1 MKKSLVLL
9 WVFSFW
15 ILFAWCNSQNV
26 WDMEYDLTNEIWRNL
41 HCSAMFQKADVAKL
55 KGTYWVSEKFWDDTY
70 VLEWKMDT
78 DKGDYYTT
86 CTYLQDG
93 SDWNISISPADD
105 LSRSINPATMYCISH
120 GWTYTI
126 EDNWTSIFWQCSF
139 DDESSCDA
147 WEYYYW
153 ECYPAL
159 WNPSLLSSSDR
170 LMACQDRVGFYLNF
184 GTWSFIWNDEIESW
198 NLYLRNWS
206 VEYEKWWEKWVADID
221 CSINM
226 NQWTVEVEF
235 SNQASLET
243 LEVE

>member
-1 MKKSLVLL
+1 MKKSLFLL

-26 WDMEYDLTNEIWRNL
+26 WDIEYDLTNEIWRNL

-70 VLEWKMDT
+70 VVEWRMDT
-78 DKGDYYTT
+78 NKGDYYTT

-105 LSRSINPATMYCISH
+105 LSGSINPATRYCISH
-120 GWTYTI
+120 DWTYTI
-126 EDNWTSIFWQCSF
+126 EDNETSIFWQCSF
-139 DDESSCDA
+139 DDGSSCDA
-147 WEYYYW
+147 WDYYNW

-159 WNPSLLSSSDR
+159 KKLPLLSSSDR
-170 LMACQDRVGFYLNF
+170 IMACQDRVGFYLNF
-184 GTWSFIWNDEIESW
+184 GTWSFIWNDEVEDGGIYS
-198 NLYLRNWS
+198 RNGS

-221 CSINM
+221 CTIDM
-226 NQWTVEVEF
+226 EQWTVDVEF
-235 SNQASLET
+235 SNHAPLET

>member
-9 WVFSFW
+9 WFFGLW
-15 ILFAWCNSQNV
+15 MLFAWCNSQNV
-26 WDMEYDLTNEIWRNL
+26 WDIEYDLTTEMWRNL

-55 KGTYWVSEKFWDDTY
+55 KGTYWVPEKFWDDTY
-70 VLEWKMDT
+70 VVEWKMDT
-78 DKGDYYTT
+78 NKGDYYTT

-105 LSRSINPATMYCISH
+105 LSGSINPATRYCISH
-120 GWTYTI
+120 DWTYTI
-126 EDNWTSIFWQCSF
+126 EDNWTNIFWQCSF

-147 WEYYYW
+147 WEYYNW
-153 ECYPAL
+153 ECSPAL

-184 GTWSFIWNDEIESW
+184 GTWSFIWNDEVESW

-226 NQWTVEVEF
+226 DQWTVEVKF
-235 SNQASLET
+235 SNQAPLDNS
-243 LEVE
+243 EVE

>member
-26 WDMEYDLTNEIWRNL
+26 WDLEYDLTNEIWRNL

-55 KGTYWVSEKFWDDTY
+55 KGTYWVAEKFWDNAY

-78 DKGDYYTT
+78 NKGDYYTT

-105 LSRSINPATMYCISH
+105 LSGSINPATMYCISH

-126 EDNWTSIFWQCSF
+126 EDNWTSIFWQCLF

-235 SNQASLET
+235 SNQAPLET

>member
-9 WVFSFW
+9 WFFGLW
-15 ILFAWCNSQNV
+15 MLFAWCNSQNV
-26 WDMEYDLTNEIWRNL
+26 WDIEYDLTTEMWRNL

-55 KGTYWVSEKFWDDTY
+55 KGTYWVPEKFWDDTY
-70 VLEWKMDT
+70 VVEWKMDT
-78 DKGDYYTT
+78 NKGDYYTT

-105 LSRSINPATMYCISH
+105 LSGSINPATRYCISH
-120 GWTYTI
+120 DWTYTI
-126 EDNWTSIFWQCSF
+126 EDNWTNIFWQCSF

-147 WEYYYW
+147 WEYYNW
-153 ECYPAL
+153 ECSPAL

-184 GTWSFIWNDEIESW
+184 GTWSFIWNDEVESW
-198 NLYLRNWS
+198 NLCLRNWS

-226 NQWTVEVEF
+226 DQWTVEVKF
-235 SNQASLET
+235 SNQAPLDNSELE
-243 LEVE
+243 